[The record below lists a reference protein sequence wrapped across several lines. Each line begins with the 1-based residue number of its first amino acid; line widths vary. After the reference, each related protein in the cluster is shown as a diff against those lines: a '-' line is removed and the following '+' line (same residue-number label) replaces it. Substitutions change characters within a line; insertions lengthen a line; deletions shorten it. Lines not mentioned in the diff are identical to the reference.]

1 MEKNI
6 GNINKMD
13 KLESKKAKISTIWC
27 EGCSGCH
34 MSMLDMDERLVDL
47 IRKGVVFSASPIT
60 DLKVPEDDVDIGIIE
75 GSVATDTQEEE
86 VKLMREKC
94 KIIIAIG
101 DCAVFGGIPT
111 MRNFY
116 KVSDLFNRVY
126 SEAETNFNKHFPN
139 SKDISKLLP
148 RVKAVNEV
156 IKVDYYIPGC
166 PPSAD
171 AIFYVLNEIL
181 EGRSP
186 KLQGDK
192 LSYE

>member
-1 MEKNI
+1 MKNT
-6 GNINKMD
+6 
-13 KLESKKAKISTIWC
+13 KKEIKISTIWC

-34 MSMLDMDERLVDL
+34 MSFLDMDERLIDL
-47 IRKGVVFSASPIT
+47 IKKGVVFSASPFT
-60 DLKVPEDDVDIGIIE
+60 DLKIPEDDVDIGIIE

-86 VKLMREKC
+86 VKMMREKC

-111 MRNFY
+111 MRNYY
-116 KVSDLFNRVY
+116 KIDELSKRVY
-126 SEAETNFNKHFPN
+126 HEAESNANKHYPN

-166 PPSAD
+166 PPNAD
-171 AIFYVLNEIL
+171 IIFYILNELI
-181 EGRSP
+181 EGREP
-186 KLQGDK
+186 KLENEK
-192 LSYE
+192 LTYE